1 LRKSAVL
8 GSSLALLA
16 GSTAI
21 SVGSAAEAPKKIL
34 ASAVHVLHQ
43 ISRQARLKVTDLGEK
58 GPSRGG
64 RATETTADVETPRL
78 FLIETDYDGGPRAR
92 FGRLT

>member
-1 LRKSAVL
+1 MRKSAVL

-16 GSTAI
+16 GGTAAI
-21 SVGSAAEAPKKIL
+21 SIGSAAEAPKKIL

-43 ISRQARLKVTDLGEK
+43 ISRQARLKVTGLGAK
-58 GPSRGG
+58 GG
-64 RATETTADVETPRL
+64 RATETTADVEKLRL